1 MNRADVEQQRVD
13 SPSGEPGEAPGGTP
27 AAGGTRDGV
36 PAGAREARGSAAAPG
51 GTPTGLPEGRADDSP
66 TQGEA
71 AGEAAGE
78 DVRGAA
84 GEIARLATALR
95 EQGAA
100 VVRAVRGLDPAAAV
114 PTCPQWRVR
123 DLVGHIGQA
132 HRWAARIVRT
142 GPPTEVP
149 DPRRADPGPPADWAA
164 WVARGTTELITAV
177 RRADG
182 PVWSYFGPQPAAFW
196 LRRMVHD
203 ACVHHADAA
212 LTAGTAFELAP
223 ELATGALDEALD
235 LLCAPDAVALKPE
248 LAALRGDGQRLL
260 FVPTGAPDRAWL
272 VTRTGRGPRS
282 STATGAAAADV
293 KVTAPVADLLLLL
306 TRRLPP
312 TAPQLT
318 RTGDAALLDHWWE
331 HTAL

>member
-1 MNRADVEQQRVD
+1 MGRPD
-13 SPSGEPGEAPGGTP
+13 GFP
-27 AAGGTRDGV
+27 AAGEV
-36 PAGAREARGSAAAPG
+36 
-51 GTPTGLPEGRADDSP
+51 ADE
-66 TQGEA
+66 T
-71 AGEAAGE
+71 AGEL
-78 DVRGAA
+78 
-84 GEIARLATALR
+84 ARLATALR
-95 EQGAA
+95 VQGAA
-100 VVRAVRGLDPAAAV
+100 VVRAVRDLDPAV
-114 PTCPQWRVR
+114 TVSTCPQWRVR

-132 HRWAARIVRT
+132 HRWAAQIVRT

-149 DPRRADPGPPADWAA
+149 DPRRADPGPPADWAD
-164 WVARGTTELITAV
+164 WVAAGATELITAV

-182 PVWSYFGPQPAAFW
+182 PVWSSFGPQPAEFW

-212 LTAGTAFELAP
+212 LTAGTAFRLAP

-235 LLCAPDAVALKPE
+235 LLCAPDAVVLKPE

-272 VTRTGRGPRS
+272 VTRTGRGPRR
-282 STATGAAAADV
+282 STATGTAAAEA

-318 RTGDAALLDHWWE
+318 RTGDTTLLDHWWE